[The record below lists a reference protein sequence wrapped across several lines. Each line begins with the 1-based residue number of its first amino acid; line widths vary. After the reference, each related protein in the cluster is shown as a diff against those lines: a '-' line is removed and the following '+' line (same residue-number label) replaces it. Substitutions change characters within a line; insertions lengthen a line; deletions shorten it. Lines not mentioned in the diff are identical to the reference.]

1 MANAVIGS
9 LRVNLGLDS
18 ANFQTGLK
26 SSQKDLDAFAK
37 KIAVGAAAVTAAA
50 TAMATALAVSIKRTI
65 DQADELS
72 KAAQKFGVAT
82 DELSKLKYA
91 ADLSGVSLESLGK
104 GIQRLSRNVVDASA
118 GLKTPQAAFE
128 ALGVSIKNAD
138 GSLRS
143 STDIM
148 AQVADRFAAMEDG
161 TAKTAAALMLF
172 GRAGGDL
179 IPLLNG
185 GAAGIKEL
193 TDEAERLGLVIDSQ
207 TGRAAEAFND
217 NLTRLQRT
225 WDGVVTKIT
234 ANLVPSL
241 ELLSE
246 QFLKV
251 ASNAGF
257 IETASSGVINALSWV
272 ANEVA
277 QLAILGSR
285 LNVELAGLMEA
296 FSRLN
301 NYDFSGAWQAFQD
314 GQNASAEMAAKIK
327 ADIEGI
333 FDGTNV
339 SQGGIQRRI
348 DDAFGDVGTSA
359 GQNFVAK
366 FAEASS
372 SAGAA
377 ETLAARMQEGALAL
391 QMSLMTEAEM
401 ERASYAE
408 RLIALEDFYNA
419 GLLIDADYHEMRE
432 RLQEEHSARM
442 AEIAADQEARQRD
455 AQYQALGDLSAT
467 MANIGRVLE
476 SQGSRNMEISKAF
489 GIASALINTYV
500 GASQVLSDPTL
511 TTFAKFAGV
520 AAVISSGLAQVASI
534 RSVSKGGGGGQRVS
548 TGSMVNGGENGGG
561 ASPQQAI
568 SITLNGEM
576 QSTQSVYDLL
586 EQINDATADG
596 HKLVIRRA

>member
-366 FAEASS
+366 FAEA
-372 SAGAA
+372 
-377 ETLAARMQEGALAL
+377 
-391 QMSLMTEAEM
+391 
-401 ERASYAE
+401 
-408 RLIALEDFYNA
+408 
-419 GLLIDADYHEMRE
+419 
-432 RLQEEHSARM
+432 
-442 AEIAADQEARQRD
+442 
-455 AQYQALGDLSAT
+455 
-467 MANIGRVLE
+467 
-476 SQGSRNMEISKAF
+476 
-489 GIASALINTYV
+489 
-500 GASQVLSDPTL
+500 
-511 TTFAKFAGV
+511 
-520 AAVISSGLAQVASI
+520 
-534 RSVSKGGGGGQRVS
+534 
-548 TGSMVNGGENGGG
+548 
-561 ASPQQAI
+561 
-568 SITLNGEM
+568 
-576 QSTQSVYDLL
+576 
-586 EQINDATADG
+586 
-596 HKLVIRRA
+596 